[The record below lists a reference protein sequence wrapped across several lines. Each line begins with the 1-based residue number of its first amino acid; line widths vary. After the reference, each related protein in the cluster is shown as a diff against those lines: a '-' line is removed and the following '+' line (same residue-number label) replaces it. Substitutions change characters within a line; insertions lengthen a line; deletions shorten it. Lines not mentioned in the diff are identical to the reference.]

1 MLVCSVICPPYCGV
15 PSLFHQFP
23 VAAVVVGVVVT
34 VGEVLV
40 VVVVLVAVVV
50 VLVVVVSVVEDVV
63 GDLAQ
68 DAKTRD
74 VTNRKVNAIQ
84 ITPLFI

>member
-1 MLVCSVICPPYCGV
+1 
-15 PSLFHQFP
+15 
-23 VAAVVVGVVVT
+23 VGVVVT
-34 VGEVLV
+34 VGV
-40 VVVVLVAVVV
+40 VVVVLAEVVV

-84 ITPLFI
+84 ITPFFISTSLTQLFKDSSS

>member
-1 MLVCSVICPPYCGV
+1 
-15 PSLFHQFP
+15 LFHQFP

-34 VGEVLV
+34 VGEV
-40 VVVVLVAVVV
+40 VVVLVVVEVVV
-50 VLVVVVSVVEDVV
+50 VLVVVVGVVEDVV

-84 ITPLFI
+84 ITPFFISTSLTQLFKDSSS

>member
-34 VGEVLV
+34 VGEE
-40 VVVVLVAVVV
+40 VVVLVVVVV

-74 VTNRKVNAIQ
+74 ITNRKVNVIQ
-84 ITPLFI
+84 ITPFFI

>member
-1 MLVCSVICPPYCGV
+1 
-15 PSLFHQFP
+15 
-23 VAAVVVGVVVT
+23 VVVGVVVT
-34 VGEVLV
+34 VGEVIV

-74 VTNRKVNAIQ
+74 ITNRKVNAIQ
-84 ITPLFI
+84 ITPFFISTSLTQLFKDSSS

>member
-1 MLVCSVICPPYCGV
+1 
-15 PSLFHQFP
+15 
-23 VAAVVVGVVVT
+23 VVVGVVVT
-34 VGEVLV
+34 VGVGV
-40 VVVVLVAVVV
+40 VVVVLAEVVV

-84 ITPLFI
+84 ITPFFISTSLTQLFKDSSS